1 MRVGVIGPI
10 YQDSFA
16 ENIAMGLEAL
26 GASAYLLG
34 PARHRSRRKITHRS
48 VNALLQ
54 VFPAALEATQQR
66 LTRRAAELE
75 LDVVITVQAWLLPST
90 VSAMRRSGSKV
101 CLWYPDAVSN
111 LPTSIAQS
119 PFDAF
124 FSKEP
129 SLVERLSRILCLPIH
144 YLPEACNPAWHRVQD
159 DTDHGPCDAAGHIV
173 VAGNVYGTRARLL
186 SLLLDHQVPLR
197 IYGRPVPRWITDG
210 RIHKAHTG
218 RYIARADKARVFR
231 RAAGVLNSMHPAEIN
246 GVNARLFE
254 AAGCGAA
261 VLTEHRREVPNLFRP
276 GDEVLSFH
284 DFDELLGHIKMLSD
298 KPSAALALGDA
309 ATARAHADHTYDKR
323 LARLLEILI

>member
-1 MRVGVIGPI
+1 MRVGVIGPVF
-10 YQDSFA
+10 QDSFA
-16 ENIAMGLEAL
+16 ENIAMGLEAF
-26 GASAYLLG
+26 GASAYRLG
-34 PARHRSRRKITHRS
+34 PAQHRSRRKV
-48 VNALLQ
+48 VNHSIHALSKA
-54 VFPAALEATQQR
+54 FPATLELTQRR

-75 LDVVITVQAWLLPST
+75 LDAVITVQAWLLPSAVT
-90 VSAMRRSGSKV
+90 AMRRSGTKV

-111 LPTSIAQS
+111 LPTSIALS
-119 PFDAF
+119 PFDAI

-129 SLVERLSRILCLPIH
+129 ALVDRLSRTLRLPAH
-144 YLPEACNPAWHRVQD
+144 YLPQACNPAWHRVPADVD
-159 DTDHGPCDAAGHIV
+159 DGPCDAAGHIV
-173 VAGNVYGTRARLL
+173 VAGNVYGTRARIL
-186 SLLLDHQVPLR
+186 SLLLDHQVPLQ
-197 IYGRPVPRWITDG
+197 IYGGPMPRLITDG

-231 RAAGVLNSMHPAEIN
+231 RAAGVLNSMHPAEID
-246 GVNARLFE
+246 GVNSRLFE

-284 DFDELLGHIKMLSD
+284 DFDELLGHIKMLVD
-298 KPSAALALGDA
+298 EPSTARALGDA